1 MTNNLENIYKEL
13 GEQICLFPYM
23 AAFYGQ
29 TLPESVSPCSLST
42 FNSPVINNDLIQSL
56 NQPGWIDMRK
66 HFSVKSCHENKHC
79 ATCSQAELAGG
90 DSPRQLNNRYFAEHI
105 KTDIVSFVNQIKSNN
120 YRIEKILSLD
130 YAPSNYCNFECV
142 MCRGSVSSTR
152 NTFEIKIYGKPD
164 QPIKFSGDKRFYN
177 LLDTVEILN
186 LCGGETL
193 LQKEVHAVIDY
204 LVEKDLAKN
213 ITISFLTNASKYPDK
228 LIEKF
233 KKFKN
238 VFYTISIDGI
248 DKVIEYQRRGCKW
261 NETSQIAVQLSK
273 EFGSVINYVVTAIN
287 VFSFIETVDWFYQHN
302 MDRVIL
308 SLVFESNK
316 NISVKVIPPELRQ
329 QLLDKLRANQKRY
342 PKERFNDLI
351 SQMITILES
360 NEFQSEL
367 LAEFR
372 KAIAIED
379 TASKHKLVDVV
390 PEWRPYFDD

>member
-1 MTNNLENIYKEL
+1 MSNDLKKIYKEL

-23 AAFYGQ
+23 AAFYSQ
-29 TLPESVSPCSLST
+29 SLPESVRPCSLTTMDSKI
-42 FNSPVINNDLIQSL
+42 INNDLIQSI
-56 NQPGWIDMRK
+56 NQPEWLDIRK
-66 HFSVKSCHENKHC
+66 HFVVASCHENKHC
-79 ATCSQAELAGG
+79 VTCSQAELAGG

-105 KTDIVSFVNQIKSNN
+105 KTDIVSFVQKVKSNN
-120 YRIEKILSLD
+120 YHVEKILSLD

-142 MCRGSVSSTR
+142 MCSGGVSSTR
-152 NTFEIKIYGKPD
+152 NTFEIKVYGKSK
-164 QPIKFSGDKRFYN
+164 QTIKFSGDKNFYS
-177 LLDTVEILN
+177 LLDSVEILN

-213 ITISFLTNASKYPDK
+213 ITISLLTNASKYPDK

-248 DKVIEYQRRGCKW
+248 DAVIEYQRRGCKW
-261 NETSQIAVQLSK
+261 VETSQIAVRLSK

-316 NISVKVIPPELRQ
+316 NISVKAIPLELKQ
-329 QLLDKLRANQKRY
+329 KLLYKLRANKQRY
-342 PKERFNDLI
+342 PNEKFNDLI

-360 NEFQSEL
+360 NEFESEL
-367 LAEFR
+367 LAEFK
-372 KAIAIED
+372 KAITIED
-379 TASKHKLVDVV
+379 NASKLKLIDVV
-390 PEWRPYFDD
+390 PEWQPYFND

>member
-1 MTNNLENIYKEL
+1 MPNDLENIYKEL

-56 NQPGWIDMRK
+56 NQPGWVDMRK
-66 HFSVKSCHENKHC
+66 HFAVKSCHENKHC
-79 ATCSQAELAGG
+79 TTCSQAELAGG

-105 KTDIVSFVNQIKSNN
+105 KTDIVSFVDQVKANN

-142 MCRGSVSSTR
+142 MCKGSVSSTR
-152 NTFEIKIYGKPD
+152 NTFEIKIYGKSN
-164 QPIKFSGDKRFYN
+164 QLIKFSGDKSFYN

-261 NETSQIAVQLSK
+261 NETSQIAAQLSK

-329 QLLDKLRANQKRY
+329 QLLDKLRANQQRY

-360 NEFQSEL
+360 NEFQQEL

-372 KAIAIED
+372 KAIAVED
-379 TASKHKLVDVV
+379 TASKRKLVDVV